1 MQKNNKQVIKLA
13 KGYLGQ
19 QLQQGFLTAAVGNT
33 PYPVKLVVQASH
45 CCSKK
50 GKHPAGWM
58 DITFPVRLIY

>member
-33 PYPVKLVVQASH
+33 PYPVIYIYIEECSIFSMMSKLA
-45 CCSKK
+45 
-50 GKHPAGWM
+50 
-58 DITFPVRLIY
+58 DLT

>member
-33 PYPVKLVVQASH
+33 PYPVKYIEVCYIFRMMSKLASL
-45 CCSKK
+45 
-50 GKHPAGWM
+50 
-58 DITFPVRLIY
+58 T